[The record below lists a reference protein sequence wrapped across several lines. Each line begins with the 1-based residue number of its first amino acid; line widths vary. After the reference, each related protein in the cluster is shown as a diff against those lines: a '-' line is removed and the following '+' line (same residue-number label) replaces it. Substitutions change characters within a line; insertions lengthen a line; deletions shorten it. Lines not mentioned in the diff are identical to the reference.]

1 MMLYFEGTTLHN
13 ETSEQ
18 ILHQVMQ
25 SKKKQSKLK
34 PEAKTFDHQRNVR

>member
-1 MMLYFEGTTLHN
+1 MLYIEETTLNN

-25 SKKKQSKLK
+25 SKKKLRKLK
-34 PEAKTFDHQRNVR
+34 PEAKTMVHQRSVR